1 MSASNDLSGAG
12 GAKVVPIKAV
22 PRETRTALQP
32 ILAPIPISVIGHRFN
47 TLWGVQM
54 IIGQGLMTASV
65 EMTPAA
71 ARALAVDLAD
81 IADLIE
87 YDWPEGEAAQGE
99 ALQPFPGD
107 AR

>member
-1 MSASNDLSGAG
+1 MSAADDLSGAG
-12 GAKVVPIKAV
+12 GAAKVVPIKAV
-22 PRETRTALQP
+22 PRHARPARQT

-87 YDWPEGEAAQGE
+87 FDWPQGE
-99 ALQPFPGD
+99 APQAGAP
-107 AR
+107 A